1 MVALSPEG
9 DVNIL
14 SSISTSML
22 NNNYLLLQLHVHS
35 NRVFFSFA
43 LFNVIFGLT
52 YTCTVIII
60 YDTAT
65 TQSVTIFYKK
75 KLVYTKAKRF
85 LSLFWILNWRIWV
98 EHCLDQSGRL
108 WVALMEDNTLNRKI
122 KDAMEI
128 NTRWSLLN
136 RDEQLA
142 KLTNIHNIM
151 YSACMMIAIP
161 SHPSHPSTSIVIP
174 VIP

>member
-14 SSISTSML
+14 SSIISTFLL

-35 NRVFFSFA
+35 NKVFVSFA

-52 YTCTVIII
+52 CTCTV
-60 YDTAT
+60 
-65 TQSVTIFYKK
+65 FK

-108 WVALMEDNTLNRKI
+108 WVVLMEDNTLNRKI

-161 SHPSHPSTSIVIP
+161 SHPSHPSTSVVIP